1 MQYELYYKRNEV
13 NYSENWCL
21 LYNCWY
27 MTILTI
33 QVTPLSLQFSLN
45 CLDFLYL
52 YVEDISPF
60 CGARF
65 GCTFGDAFSGWHDLF
80 SMSHRLLFAMVE
92 RGGIHGGYS
101 GSVHTPVYHT
111 KCSTRKGI
119 LLAFLAGQIQS
130 FQALHENFQSGKGAF
145 LAGQTLSF

>member
-1 MQYELYYKRNEV
+1 MQYELYYKSNEV
-13 NYSENWCL
+13 NYSEYWCL

-65 GCTFGDAFSGWHDLF
+65 GCTFGDAFSGWHDFF
-80 SMSHRLLFAMVE
+80 SMSHTVCTWLNGAVSM
-92 RGGIHGGYS
+92 GGYS

-119 LLAFLAGQIQS
+119 LLAFLAGQTQS
-130 FQALHENFQSGKGAF
+130 FQALHGNFQSGKGAF